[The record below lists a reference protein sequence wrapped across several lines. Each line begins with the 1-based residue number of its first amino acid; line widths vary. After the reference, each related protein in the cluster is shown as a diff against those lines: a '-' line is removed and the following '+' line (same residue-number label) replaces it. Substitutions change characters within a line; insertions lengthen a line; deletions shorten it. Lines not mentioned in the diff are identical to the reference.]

1 MFDIFLKHFKDN
13 NVTEFE
19 AKTSDGNVVRFFKL
33 YIDWY
38 TFIIY
43 AAITNGKSENDISG
57 ILYHIIG
64 MGDDENKRSVFFLN
78 ETSKKLF
85 TQEEL
90 TELSSIANTPLL
102 DFDSIKNAIR
112 KAVDGSAPEKYIH
125 KIPDA
130 ESIATIRNHF
140 IDKDFVKFSFS
151 KNPEE
156 DIVQDVV
163 DAIDDYSHVLMFDGT
178 ITFDLVGVR
187 GKWAKNIAV
196 TFLYSVF
203 QPEFPFYNFSNEKNK
218 YVSRILKHIKK
229 ARKNKRSLSY
239 KYHAIPGAVQKYDN
253 VTIDFL
259 DSEKRPRTITVKS
272 AAFKNIRVNYDG
284 YAEDI
289 YMPVTNETTDM
300 NALQILDKAFPD
312 IIIDEAYPRHWL
324 PWGSILCIRYK
335 NRILWHFSETIK
347 KKRKRGTSKRK

>member
-43 AAITNGKSENDISG
+43 AAITNGKSEDDISG

-102 DFDSIKNAIR
+102 DFESIKNAIR
-112 KAVDGSAPEKYIH
+112 KAMDGSAPEKYIH

-163 DAIDDYSHVLMFDGT
+163 DAIEDYSHVLMFDGT

-187 GKWAKNIAV
+187 GKWASDIAV
-196 TFLYSVF
+196 IFLTLIF
-203 QPEFPFYNFSNEKNK
+203 QPEFPFYNFTDEKDK
-218 YVSRILKHIKK
+218 YVNQTLKCIKK
-229 ARKNKRSLSY
+229 VRRNKSSLSY
-239 KYHAIPGAVQKYDN
+239 KYHTIPDAIQKFDN

-259 DSEKRPRTITVKS
+259 DSKKAPKTITVKS
-272 AAFKNIRVNYDG
+272 AAFKNIRVDYDG
-284 YAEDI
+284 SEKDI
-289 YMPVTNETTDM
+289 YMSITNKTADIS
-300 NALQILDKAFPD
+300 ALRTIDKAFPD
-312 IIIDEAYPRHWL
+312 ITIDEAYQRHWL
-324 PWGSILCIRYK
+324 PWGSILCIRSG
-335 NRILWHFSETIK
+335 NQILWHFSETIK
-347 KKRKRGTSKRK
+347 KKRKKGTSKRK